1 MFKEVYVIANE
12 TLSGTV
18 LHIFLKYFI
27 SAREYVQTRKRM
39 GFFSFSECKFKT
51 YGVNCS
57 MKCGH
62 CQKKKQCHHITGFC
76 KKGCKKGFQGDGCN
90 KGT

>member
-27 SAREYVQTRKRM
+27 SAREYVQTRKSM
-39 GFFSFSECKFKT
+39 GFFLFQS
-51 YGVNCS
+51 VNLKR
-57 MKCGH
+57 MEL
-62 CQKKKQCHHITGFC
+62 IAA
-76 KKGCKKGFQGDGCN
+76 
-90 KGT
+90 